1 MTHFYVW
8 FLNLRFIFDRKWL
21 VFDVTLANKINA
33 ESALLI
39 KTFDQPWICTS
50 DPFPLIFFV
59 SSQLFWD
66 NVKALR
72 IQFLHSRR
80 YRLFDKSLW
89 IYAKTQ
95 WTPAGLN
102 VAASTFPNQT
112 FCSKSQLIT
121 FRVPYQT
128 ESIDSDDTVCSNIM

>member
-1 MTHFYVW
+1 MQRYFSSRMEMHCSKMTLISIISNFW
-8 FLNLRFIFDRKWL
+8 SKSPIFRVIFKQR
-21 VFDVTLANKINA
+21 VY
-33 ESALLI
+33 EY
-39 KTFDQPWICTS
+39 PWICTAY
-50 DPFPLIFFV
+50 PFPLIFFV

-66 NVKALR
+66 NVGALR

-95 WTPAGLN
+95 WTLAGLN